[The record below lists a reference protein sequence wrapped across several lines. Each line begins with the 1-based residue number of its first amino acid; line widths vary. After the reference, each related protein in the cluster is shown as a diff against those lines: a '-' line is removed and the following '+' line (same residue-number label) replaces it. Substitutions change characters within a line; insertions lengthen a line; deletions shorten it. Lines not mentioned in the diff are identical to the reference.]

1 MTNDIENIRQE
12 LDAAYR
18 QLEQTASRLLLI
30 NQAGML
36 TASTHEERV
45 IGRELLASVL
55 DSVFSSRGL
64 VITYSQGGAVFDI
77 LAHQG
82 IEPEELETF
91 KRSESD
97 TTALWIASLMKVP
110 VTRQT
115 VLGADGWES
124 GLPDPGY
131 AVYVPLFIED
141 ELTGALVVGDKTTG
155 EAFDDGELAFLAS
168 LGHHTAVALNH
179 ALLYNQLEKRLRDL
193 DTLLKISQEI
203 TSTLDLDRILKTMV
217 TMASALAELKYC
229 AIGMQKGSTFSID
242 EIGGEKPDKTE
253 QESLQRLMEY
263 VILADTEVA
272 TTLKDLPEEEG
283 RDLFRE
289 HFEASGTSSFWGVPL
304 KDDQGIMG
312 AYCQLG
318 TSGLPGDEETE
329 LLRIMTNQAS
339 VAIRNAELY
348 HQVPFISFLEPI
360 LEKRRRLWEAGRKKL
375 KTGGIWVVL
384 VLAVLFLVKIPYRTG
399 GMAVVFPG
407 ERLQLRAPIAGI
419 VENVF
424 VEEGDV
430 VGPDTPVGKLRSL
443 ETEMRYREVEG
454 ALDKAI
460 RDEAAARARND
471 QFAAQQAA
479 ADHAALQDQLELLS
493 RDLAATTIAPPY
505 PAIVITPHV
514 EEREGDYLASGDVF
528 CEVGT
533 LDEFRV
539 EIALPERDWY
549 MVELGQEVK
558 MKFYAYVEQTF
569 EGEVNI
575 LAPTALNT
583 KEGKRVLIATSRISA
598 PDGVRPGMT
607 GIGKVHLGRRSLF
620 WFVARPFVRFV
631 ALRWW
636 S

>member
-82 IEPEELETF
+82 LEPEELEAF

-97 TTALWIASLMKVP
+97 TTALWIASLKKVP

-229 AIGMQKGSTFSID
+229 AIGMQKGSTFSIE
-242 EIGGEKPDKTE
+242 EIGGEKPDKKG
-253 QESLQRLMEY
+253 Q
-263 VILADTEVA
+263 D
-272 TTLKDLPEEEG
+272 
-283 RDLFRE
+283 
-289 HFEASGTSSFWGVPL
+289 
-304 KDDQGIMG
+304 
-312 AYCQLG
+312 
-318 TSGLPGDEETE
+318 
-329 LLRIMTNQAS
+329 
-339 VAIRNAELY
+339 
-348 HQVPFISFLEPI
+348 
-360 LEKRRRLWEAGRKKL
+360 
-375 KTGGIWVVL
+375 
-384 VLAVLFLVKIPYRTG
+384 RTG
-399 GMAVVFPG
+399 ISPSSDGVHHSG
-407 ERLQLRAPIAGI
+407 
-419 VENVF
+419 
-424 VEEGDV
+424 
-430 VGPDTPVGKLRSL
+430 
-443 ETEMRYREVEG
+443 RYG
-454 ALDKAI
+454 
-460 RDEAAARARND
+460 
-471 QFAAQQAA
+471 
-479 ADHAALQDQLELLS
+479 S
-493 RDLAATTIAPPY
+493 RD
-505 PAIVITPHV
+505 HS
-514 EEREGDYLASGDVF
+514 EGS
-528 CEVGT
+528 
-533 LDEFRV
+533 
-539 EIALPERDWY
+539 
-549 MVELGQEVK
+549 
-558 MKFYAYVEQTF
+558 
-569 EGEVNI
+569 
-575 LAPTALNT
+575 
-583 KEGKRVLIATSRISA
+583 SRRGGA
-598 PDGVRPGMT
+598 
-607 GIGKVHLGRRSLF
+607 
-620 WFVARPFVRFV
+620 
-631 ALRWW
+631 
-636 S
+636 